1 MDRIYLFILRNDV
14 WIYIISVMALV
25 WYLTEFIRA
34 QRLLRRAMFNLERE
48 TATSVRNHALS
59 FILFF
64 GVVIG
69 IVYYVNRNIAPNLPA
84 ELLISPTTTPNIF
97 ATPLSSP
104 TPLGTLTADTSGD
117 SAGVL
122 AATVTLPPLPG
133 FEGIVEF
140 AEEGEEVTA
149 TPEASPTPFM
159 SCIPI
164 LNIAEPLNG
173 ALVFQTIN
181 LRGTADTGP
190 LHQYIIEFNGP
201 QTVGAWAPI
210 MQNPASQPIVNGDL
224 ARADL
229 SQWETGPYL
238 VRLRALDVNG
248 AELGQ
253 CIIQITL
260 DN

>member
-84 ELLISPTTTPNIF
+84 ELLIPPTTTPNIF
-97 ATPLSSP
+97 STPLSSP
-104 TPLGTLTADTSGD
+104 TPLGTLTAGTSGD
-117 SAGVL
+117 SAPIL

-133 FEGIVEF
+133 FEGVIESSD
-140 AEEGEEVTA
+140 AEEESA

-159 SCIPI
+159 GCIPI
-164 LNIAEPLNG
+164 LNIDEPLNG
-173 ALVFQTIN
+173 ALVFQQIN
-181 LRGTADTGP
+181 VRGTADTGT
-190 LHQYIIEFNGP
+190 LDQYIIEINGP
-201 QTVGAWAPI
+201 QTVGVWAPI
-210 MQNPASQPIVNGDL
+210 IQNPANQPIINGDL
-224 ARADL
+224 ASADL

-238 VRLRALDVNG
+238 LRLRALDLNG
-248 AELGQ
+248 TELGQ